1 MLLLALLSLACVS
14 DAVPLTRRMVDM
26 SYTFDDTI
34 LHLPI
39 VNKFQLDVVYNGTE
53 LNGIWMLGEDYS
65 ASVHL
70 GTHMDAPAHFDP
82 NGTAVDKIPIRHFV
96 APAAVIDITAK
107 AELDPDCGATVEDLL
122 HWERLTGQS
131 LNQTIVLLKSGWGQ
145 KWNNMTAYI
154 GSTEADINKMHFPG
168 FSEESARWLVENR
181 NIYGIGSE
189 TISFDRGAANTFPAH
204 QIFLATAFLVWR
216 T

>member
-1 MLLLALLSLACVS
+1 
-14 DAVPLTRRMVDM
+14 
-26 SYTFDDTI
+26 
-34 LHLPI
+34 
-39 VNKFQLDVVYNGTE
+39 
-53 LNGIWMLGEDYS
+53 MLGEDYS

-181 NIYGIGSE
+181 NVYGIGSE

-204 QIFLATAFLVWR
+204 QIFLGHGIFGLENVANLDKIPIYGAKLYVMPMKIGKGSGAPTRVIAVFPNVIFSNSSSEM
-216 T
+216 